1 MGMLEPIERTGLE
14 EAQALLARGFPMRA
28 PAFWPA
34 ASTGSW
40 PIMRP
45 GVRPRR
51 PDPEVKGEA
60 AGIMLTIRSRRAEGG
75 TVVNLS
81 SWYVEPRYRLLGPRM
96 LTRILDEPADRFTDL
111 TPSPVV
117 TDMIGRFGFVQRHAG
132 ALLVALPVAALSP
145 ARGVRIVDGAP
156 DAADA
161 PLLAGH
167 SDLGCI
173 VLRLVSETGETPLV
187 VSVAQRRG
195 LPVARLVYAKDLA
208 AVHAAIGPLARL
220 LLARGLPL
228 LEMPA
233 NPGDRVPAAGSPTAR
248 GRPSCA
254 ERRPR
259 PMSTTPIPSSSSC
272 ASDPQPLPLEC
283 LP

>member
-1 MGMLEPIERTGLE
+1 MTG
-14 EAQALLARGFPMRA
+14 GFGPVGQILR
-28 PAFWPA
+28 
-34 ASTGSW
+34 
-40 PIMRP
+40 
-45 GVRPRR
+45 
-51 PDPEVKGEA
+51 VKGEA

-233 NPGDRVPAAGSPTAR
+233 NPGDRVPGGWFTHRARPTFVRGAPPAADVDHAYSEFVFLR
-248 GRPSCA
+248 
-254 ERRPR
+254 
-259 PMSTTPIPSSSSC
+259 I
-272 ASDPQPLPLEC
+272 
-283 LP
+283 